1 VLTEISVRKFD
12 RSHLYL

>member
-1 VLTEISVRKFD
+1 MLTEISVGKLD